1 MSDPRVYYKA
11 LRLGDTVRS
20 HPPVSFAVEAPT
32 FTPTAFGLD
41 SAMAE
46 SGASGRCSVEIE
58 PHLIRG
64 FSATETDPDFFA
76 RKLAFAN
83 ECRRF
88 AGEVPTGAGTRL
100 GPLCWVEDPTGGD
113 DLGAFTTTSV
123 TIGPSTWVASLTLSV
138 AYDRDL
144 AEGDR
149 LLIVEGDLYIV
160 VTLDASFTAGGTLID
175 FEDVLDSDW
184 PAFTAAAVAYRLSWW
199 LDDCAMSGDFKVGEG
214 DKSPRVARNSTL
226 RFDSVADFGYAG

>member
-58 PHLIRG
+58 PHLLRG
-64 FSATETDPDFFA
+64 FSATETDPEFFA

-83 ECRRF
+83 DCRRF

-113 DLGAFTTTSV
+113 DLGAFTPSG
-123 TIGPSTWVASLTLSV
+123 IAGPPAETLSLTLSV
-138 AYDRDL
+138 AYGRDM

-149 LLIVEGDLYIV
+149 LLIVEGDLYLV
-160 VTLDASFTAGGTLID
+160 VTLATGFGSGGTVISI
-175 FEDVLDSDW
+175 ESVLTADY
-184 PAFTAAAVAYRLSWW
+184 PAFTTPSLFRLSWW

-214 DKSPRVARNSTL
+214 DKSPRVARGSTL

>member
-83 ECRRF
+83 DCRRF

-100 GPLCWVEDPTGGD
+100 GPLSWVEDPTGAD
-113 DLGAFTTTSV
+113 SIGAFAPSGLT
-123 TIGPSTWVASLTLSV
+123 GPPAVYNTLTASV
-138 AYDRDL
+138 AYGTSMAD
-144 AEGDR
+144 GDR
-149 LLIVEGDLYIV
+149 LLIVEGDLYLV
-160 VTLDASFTAGGTLID
+160 VTLSAAFTGGGTVIQI
-175 FEDVLDSDW
+175 EDVLTADY
-184 PAFTAAAVAYRLSWW
+184 PAFSSPSLFRLSWW

-226 RFDSVADFGYAG
+226 RFDSVADFGYPG